1 MYSDMCK
8 YILCNQYANIVMYD
22 TQGTLPA
29 VSCVI
34 VHIGY
39 PIGYEA
45 GWIGWCCACLAQSL
59 LNQFFILCYVF
70 SFIFI
75 CFFVVKVGCFQKGLF
90 QICLGDRLIVVVA
103 LQTRK
108 MQQKPPPPLNGKSHE
123 KLPFFGNLFPRLVYP
138 AGCHSWKN
146 AQTVQ
151 TRLCNFSG
159 LLCYFYASGHA
170 STFFSFCCE
179 VDIKDQWIDDL

>member
-108 MQQKPPPPLNGKSHE
+108 MQQKHPPPSMAKVMKNCHFLETFSLDWSILPVVIVGKTRRRCRHVCAIFQACCAIFMPVDTQVLFFHFAV
-123 KLPFFGNLFPRLVYP
+123 KL
-138 AGCHSWKN
+138 
-146 AQTVQ
+146 T
-151 TRLCNFSG
+151 
-159 LLCYFYASGHA
+159 
-170 STFFSFCCE
+170 
-179 VDIKDQWIDDL
+179 